1 MLFIENI
8 EKEFCSPLFKKRV
21 VALSNINLVI
31 SEGEITGLLG
41 HNGAGKTTLLRI
53 ICNLIFPSKGQVRYE
68 TKQIC
73 PVCSSEIVRFI
84 SIVLSDNK
92 NLYWHLS
99 ADENIDYLASLKGLN
114 KNHLK
119 DKRNELYE
127 LVGLKG
133 KEKKL
138 VQEFSSG
145 MKQKLALVLALISE
159 PEILILDEPLF
170 SLDYKT
176 SKNIT
181 DYLRNY
187 ANKFN
192 RIVIIASH
200 QLDFIEGICDR
211 IAVLKQGKLIYFDA
225 IDSMYNKTLD
235 LPSDY
240 FELKIDKKTVMACVL
255 DEMKKKQDI
264 FNVDL
269 TDDKSIIIKLS
280 SSPLALMGALKT
292 LEKEHGVVTDISQR
306 KTCLNDF
313 YRVLHDDINI

>member
-159 PEILILDEPLF
+159 PEILILDEPTTGVDVAAQEHFYHFLSALNQHHGLTIVF
-170 SLDYKT
+170 VSHDIDVVVNVSRSILILNRKVIHYGPARDLD
-176 SKNIT
+176 
-181 DYLRNY
+181 
-187 ANKFN
+187 NK
-192 RIVIIASH
+192 
-200 QLDFIEGICDR
+200 QYIEHLYGD
-211 IAVLKQGKLIYFDA
+211 DA
-225 IDSMYNKTLD
+225 FHVFHK
-235 LPSDY
+235 
-240 FELKIDKKTVMACVL
+240 
-255 DEMKKKQDI
+255 
-264 FNVDL
+264 
-269 TDDKSIIIKLS
+269 
-280 SSPLALMGALKT
+280 
-292 LEKEHGVVTDISQR
+292 H
-306 KTCLNDF
+306 
-313 YRVLHDDINI
+313 